1 MPGFLLLFTFIAF
14 NLFTRRSRNH
24 NDKLRIKVENIYHAH
39 YTAGMIEDAIR
50 EIRRA
55 DYHLREKYAELTNG
69 NSEESTQNED
79 TEEE

>member
-50 EIRRA
+50 EIRRT
-55 DYHLREKYAELTNG
+55 DYPLREKFAEL
-69 NSEESTQNED
+69 SSSSSQQSSQSDEA
-79 TEEE
+79 EEE